1 MEIDL
6 ESGLMWILDIV
17 YVLSLLIE
25 VVKRCFFKI
34 VVWDI
39 NQNKEVYWYVF
50 FKEVIEDLFYF
61 NDFVLDYGGYN
72 EVEFVYISDIFGRKM
87 VVYNYRNKIV
97 YIFVYF
103 SFERKMQYGNIIING
118 ESEMV
123 LLSVNGIVM
132 LDDF

>member
-87 VVYNYRNKIV
+87 VVYNYINKIV

>member
-61 NDFVLDYGGYN
+61 NDFVLDYGGQKG
-72 EVEFVYISDIFGRKM
+72 VEFVYISDIFGRKM
-87 VVYNYRNKIV
+87 VVYNYINKIV

>member
-1 MEIDL
+1 
-6 ESGLMWILDIV
+6 MWILDIV

-61 NDFVLDYGGYN
+61 NDFVLDYGGQN

-87 VVYNYRNKIV
+87 VVYNYVNKIV

>member
-61 NDFVLDYGGYN
+61 NDFVLDYGGQK

-87 VVYNYRNKIV
+87 VVYNYVNKIV

>member
-6 ESGLMWILDIV
+6 KSGLMWILDIV

-25 VVKRCFFKI
+25 VVKRCFLKI

-39 NQNKEVYWYVF
+39 NQIKEVYWYVF

-61 NDFVLDYGGYN
+61 NDFVLDYGGQN

-87 VVYNYRNKIV
+87 VVYNYINKIV

>member
-1 MEIDL
+1 
-6 ESGLMWILDIV
+6 MWILDIV

-61 NDFVLDYGGYN
+61 NDFVLDYGGQN

>member
-61 NDFVLDYGGYN
+61 NDFVLDYGGQN

-87 VVYNYRNKIV
+87 VVYNYVNKIV

>member
-25 VVKRCFFKI
+25 VVKRCFLKI

>member
-1 MEIDL
+1 
-6 ESGLMWILDIV
+6 MWILDIV

-25 VVKRCFFKI
+25 VVKRCFLKI

-50 FKEVIEDLFYF
+50 FKEVIEDLFYL
-61 NDFVLDYGGYN
+61 NDFVLDYGGQN

-87 VVYNYRNKIV
+87 VVYNYINKIV

>member
-25 VVKRCFFKI
+25 VVKRCFLKI

-61 NDFVLDYGGYN
+61 NDFVLDYSGQN

-87 VVYNYRNKIV
+87 VVYNYINKIV

-103 SFERKMQYGNIIING
+103 SFERKIQYGNIIING

>member
-6 ESGLMWILDIV
+6 ESGLMWVLDIV

-61 NDFVLDYGGYN
+61 NDFVLDYGGQN

-87 VVYNYRNKIV
+87 VVYNYVNKIV

>member
-61 NDFVLDYGGYN
+61 NDFVLDYGGQN

>member
-50 FKEVIEDLFYF
+50 FKEVIKDLFYF
-61 NDFVLDYGGYN
+61 NDFVLDYGGQN

>member
-1 MEIDL
+1 
-6 ESGLMWILDIV
+6 MWILDIV

-25 VVKRCFFKI
+25 VVKRCFLKI

-61 NDFVLDYGGYN
+61 NDFVLDYGGQN

-87 VVYNYRNKIV
+87 VVYNYVNKIV

>member
-1 MEIDL
+1 
-6 ESGLMWILDIV
+6 MWILDIV

-87 VVYNYRNKIV
+87 VVYNYINKIV

>member
-1 MEIDL
+1 
-6 ESGLMWILDIV
+6 MWILDIV

-50 FKEVIEDLFYF
+50 FKEVIEELFYF
-61 NDFVLDYGGYN
+61 NDFVLDYGGQN

-87 VVYNYRNKIV
+87 VVYNYINKIV

>member
-1 MEIDL
+1 
-6 ESGLMWILDIV
+6 MWILDIV

-61 NDFVLDYGGYN
+61 NDFVLDYSGQN

-87 VVYNYRNKIV
+87 VVYNYINKIV

>member
-61 NDFVLDYGGYN
+61 NDFVLDYGGQN

-87 VVYNYRNKIV
+87 VVYNYINKIV

>member
-1 MEIDL
+1 
-6 ESGLMWILDIV
+6 MWILDIV

-61 NDFVLDYGGYN
+61 NDFVLDYGGQN

-87 VVYNYRNKIV
+87 VVYNYINKIV

>member
-1 MEIDL
+1 
-6 ESGLMWILDIV
+6 MWILDIV

-61 NDFVLDYGGYN
+61 NDFVLDYGGQN

-87 VVYNYRNKIV
+87 VVYNYVNKIV

-123 LLSVNGIVM
+123 FLSVNGIVM